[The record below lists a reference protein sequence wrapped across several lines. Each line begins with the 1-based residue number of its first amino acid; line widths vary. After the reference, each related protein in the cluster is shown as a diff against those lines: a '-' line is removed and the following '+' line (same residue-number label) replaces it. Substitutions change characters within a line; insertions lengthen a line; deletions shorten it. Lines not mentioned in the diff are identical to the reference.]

1 MKTRDC
7 SFGVQHST
15 LFRSSQRPFWREIIT
30 NSEVWRLQH
39 RFRCSSNSNH
49 CRMELWSNGEQ
60 QNYPAVRSGAKKSE
74 TSSFKGIC
82 LILQGN
88 DLICVIAWVNCGGIW
103 WLPETCERS
112 NTFTVMLRSY
122 LIGRGKFLVGFS
134 LHLRAKHCLEKKY
147 RGFSRRTTISVAMT
161 NKKLDDHKIV

>member
-1 MKTRDC
+1 MFSKFLSVISSLAVVLLAKFYEIPKFIFLYHREAMMNSLCACQCRESFQNGIVPSLGPSRIDFVTQWRLDC

-15 LFRSSQRPFWREIIT
+15 LFHSSQRRFWREIIT

-39 RFRCSSNSNH
+39 RFKCSSNSNH

-82 LILQGN
+82 LILQEN
-88 DLICVIAWVNCGGIW
+88 NLICVIAWVNCGGI
-103 WLPETCERS
+103 
-112 NTFTVMLRSY
+112 
-122 LIGRGKFLVGFS
+122 
-134 LHLRAKHCLEKKY
+134 
-147 RGFSRRTTISVAMT
+147 
-161 NKKLDDHKIV
+161 